1 MTYREEIPEINA
13 IYHSARWKKVRKLKI
28 ARVNGLCE
36 RCLKKRIFREGKI
49 VHHKIHLTEDNWFDE
64 NVVYNLDNLEFLCA
78 ECHLEEHQNHK
89 DYIFDSNGD
98 LIGN

>member
-1 MTYREEIPEINA
+1 MTYREEIPEIYA
-13 IYHSARWKKVRKLKI
+13 IYHSTRWKKVRKLKI
-28 ARVNGLCE
+28 MQANGLCE
-36 RCLKKRIFREGKI
+36 RCLKNRIFKEGKI
-49 VHHKIHLTEDNWFDE
+49 VHHKIHITEQNWDDE
-64 NVVYNLDNLEFLCA
+64 SVVYNLFLCA